1 MVFKCVKCLETSSH
15 KEDLLECSMCKNI
28 LHFYCTGYTEQS
40 FKKMSNN
47 TKSRYLCTDCKTHNI
62 HKSPKSNTNEI
73 TANTGNSME
82 KNIEELIKSV
92 SFISSQFDNFNNKI
106 DNIVSELKMIKQVNE
121 KIIAENNR
129 LTDEVSVL
137 KSKIDEIEQQ
147 NLGISVDVMGIPKT
161 TNEDCISII
170 EEIGKKT
177 NTELKVLEAYRINSF
192 TSKHNIITAKLAT
205 LDMRKNLIRN
215 GKSLKLTADIII
227 NSWPK
232 EKIFINERITK
243 SKRAL
248 FAQTRSAAKEKLY
261 KFVWLSNSDILV
273 RKNEDS
279 KIIKIKSPQDIE
291 KL

>member
-1 MVFKCVKCLETSSH
+1 MK
-15 KEDLLECSMCKNI
+15 
-28 LHFYCTGYTEQS
+28 Y
-40 FKKMSNN
+40 NN
-47 TKSRYLCTDCKTHNI
+47 TIYKI
-62 HKSPKSNTNEI
+62 
-73 TANTGNSME
+73 
-82 KNIEELIKSV
+82 LI
-92 SFISSQFDNFNNKI
+92 
-106 DNIVSELKMIKQVNE
+106 
-121 KIIAENNR
+121 
-129 LTDEVSVL
+129 
-137 KSKIDEIEQQ
+137 
-147 NLGISVDVMGIPKT
+147 GISVDVTGIPKT

-170 EEIGKKT
+170 EEIGNKT
-177 NTELKVLEAYRINSF
+177 NTELKVIEAYRINSF

-215 GKSLKLTADIII
+215 GKSLKLTADILI

-261 KFVWLSNSDILV
+261 KFVWLSNADILV